1 MKLGIIR
8 CMQTENYCPGNR
20 DFKAIRER
28 KGAFS
33 DVDDIELVDFI
44 NCGGCPGKK
53 AVLRAKSLVSQG
65 ADTIAFASCIQK
77 GTLIGYPYPFAK
89 RMKDLVQN
97 AVGDQKHE
105 KRSLS
110 PAGEH
115 IDKGLG
121 AFLTTGPTT
130 HRPVLHGT
138 SMDKEG
144 QR

>member
-1 MKLGIIR
+1 MEKL
-8 CMQTENYCPGNR
+8 
-20 DFKAIRER
+20 
-28 KGAFS
+28 
-33 DVDDIELVDFI
+33 L
-44 NCGGCPGKK
+44 
-53 AVLRAKSLVSQG
+53 
-65 ADTIAFASCIQK
+65 ASSRLQRYH
-77 GTLIGYPYPFAK
+77 T
-89 RMKDLVQN
+89 
-97 AVGDQKHE
+97 GDQKHE